1 MGRTAVDHPPGAAPG
16 RPPGEDRGGGA
27 GRDRDRRRAAHRDR
41 PAGAA
46 DRVTWWRPTGPRP
59 SAARPSATSPS
70 PSTTPGRSGRPM
82 TPDRPEAEIEAM
94 SALFARHLPG
104 LAARSVTRLG
114 EGMDHVAYEADGGLI
129 LRMSKEPDPA
139 RRADRIRREA
149 ALLALVAEISPLPV
163 PRVILSDPDAGVLGY
178 VKLPGRPLAERPVA
192 EPGRLAPALGEF
204 LTRLHL
210 APPERFS
217 ALAAP
222 DTQPLTAWLAEAER
236 HHRAVAAHLP
246 AAARRRIEAFL
257 GGAPPAEPRAL
268 AFCHNDLGAE
278 HVLAEGGTVTGVI
291 DWSDAEIA
299 DPAYD
304 LGLL

>member
-1 MGRTAVDHPPGAAPG
+1 
-16 RPPGEDRGGGA
+16 
-27 GRDRDRRRAAHRDR
+27 
-41 PAGAA
+41 
-46 DRVTWWRPTGPRP
+46 
-59 SAARPSATSPS
+59 
-70 PSTTPGRSGRPM
+70 M

-178 VKLPGRPLAERPVA
+178 VKLPGRPLTERPVA

-304 LGLL
+304 LGLLYRDLGPEVTASILAHYAAPWDDAAGRRAVFYARCALLEDLAYGLRTGPRRYAEAALAHLDRTFSAWG